1 MSKGDKI
8 AFKKTAQSTK
18 RGNQRTMLMIGG
30 TRF

>member
-8 AFKKTAQSTK
+8 AFKKTAQTVK
-18 RGNQRTMLMIGG
+18 RGNQRSMLIIGG